1 MDPKQRN
8 YLLLAGCVLL
18 VIGAWA
24 LLLWPR
30 PVGTTSITQGLDIRG
45 GMSVILTARPGAGQ
59 SVSPDDMDKAEL
71 IINNRVNKLGAS
83 ETSVQRQGSDSLLV
97 QIPGVKNR
105 DQALSIINTTGRL
118 EFVDVSSLPSS
129 TVDEINAWISR
140 GQPRGSEMPSIP
152 PNVQYT
158 PVLTGDVITNAA
170 PSQATSGL
178 HAGQITVNLTMN
190 ASGAAKWADYT
201 GSHVG
206 KQVAIVLDR
215 VVQSAPVVNEKISGG
230 QTEISGS
237 FTADDATY
245 LATVLQTGSLPV
257 KLEAVDTR
265 MVGPTLG
272 QDSLHQGVYA
282 ALFGLLIVAIYL
294 IVFYRGMGGVSV
306 VGLGVFASMFLGLLS
321 LLSLLGLFA
330 LSLPGIAGI
339 VLTIGLAA
347 DSSIL
352 INERFR
358 EEIGLGKTVRSAAA
372 SGTKHAI
379 ITSADADI
387 VTFVSALALFAFA
400 IGPVRGFALTL
411 MLGIGCDLAM
421 MLLFSRPLI
430 MMLGEG
436 VIAKAPAV
444 WGVPAEVAKVRTA
457 APAKTKKGGAAN
469 A

>member
-8 YLLLAGCVLL
+8 YLLLALCAIL
-18 VIGAWA
+18 VIGSWVMFV
-24 LLLWPR
+24 P
-30 PVGTTSITQGLDIRG
+30 PTTKITQALDIKG
-45 GMSVILTARPGAGQ
+45 GLSVILTAKPSSGQ
-59 SVSPDDMDKAEL
+59 QLTSADMDKAEL

-83 ETSVQRQGSDSLLV
+83 ETSVQRQGNDSLLV
-97 QIPGVKNR
+97 QIPGVKNAS
-105 DQALSIINTTGRL
+105 QALKIIDTTGKL

-129 TVDEINAWISR
+129 TIDAISTWVSSGEVR
-140 GQPRGSEMPSIP
+140 AKAPSIP
-152 PNVQYT
+152 DTVTYT
-158 PVLTGDVITNAA
+158 PVVGGDTIQTANAG
-170 PSQATSGL
+170 QNTSGL
-178 HAGQITVNLTMN
+178 NAGQITVNLTMN
-190 ASGAAKWADYT
+190 AAGTKAWRDYT
-201 GSHVG
+201 TTHIG

-215 VVQSAPVVNEKISGG
+215 VVQSAPTVRDAIPTG

-237 FTADDATY
+237 FTVDEANY

-257 KLEAVDTR
+257 KLEPVDTR
-265 MVGPTLG
+265 VVGPTLG
-272 QDSLHQGVYA
+272 QDSLRQGVYA
-282 ALFGLLIVAIYL
+282 ALVGMLIVAIYL
-294 IVFYRGMGGVSV
+294 MAFYRGMGLISV
-306 VGLGVFASMFLGLLS
+306 IGLGIFASLFLGLLAA
-321 LLSLLGLFA
+321 LSTFGVFA
-330 LSLPGIAGI
+330 LSLPGVAGV

-387 VTFVSALALFAFA
+387 VTFVSAMALFAFA
-400 IGPVRGFALTL
+400 VGPVKGFALTL

-430 MMLGEG
+430 MLLGETL
-436 VIAKAPAV
+436 IPKAPAF
-444 WGVPAEVAKVRTA
+444 WGIPKEAVSPRVAA
-457 APAKTKKGGAAN
+457 GKKGGAAN